1 VKRPALIFA
10 AMLVVALLLLLPLRL
25 ALAAAGLADSGLA
38 ARSVSGSLWAGQMN
52 GTVWRG
58 LWLGDGRASLSPLVL
73 LRGGVSL
80 DWRGEKLSATVIRQ
94 AKGGGIDA
102 AKGQFGPVTVS
113 GLVLQRV
120 DLDGFAVVF
129 DSGSCTRA
137 GGRVTLLPGGA
148 LAMAGAMAGTPR
160 CDGKAV
166 VIPLASGDSAV
177 QMTIKLRD
185 DASYTASI
193 TVEPVAETA
202 RPALL
207 AAGFQPS
214 PQGMAMT
221 VEGVL

>member
-80 DWRGEKLSATVIRQ
+80 DWRGEKLSATVIRR
-94 AKGGGIDA
+94 AGGGGIEA
-102 AKGQFGPVTVS
+102 AKGQIGPVTVG

-129 DSGSCTRA
+129 DRGSCTRA
-137 GGRVTLLPGGA
+137 GGQVTLLPGGA

-166 VIPLASGDSAV
+166 VIPLVSGDSSFATMRRTR
-177 QMTIKLRD
+177 Q
-185 DASYTASI
+185 ASRSSRWQRQ
-193 TVEPVAETA
+193 PA
-202 RPALL
+202 RPCWRRDFNQVRRAWR
-207 AAGFQPS
+207 
-214 PQGMAMT
+214 
-221 VEGVL
+221 

>member
-1 VKRPALIFA
+1 
-10 AMLVVALLLLLPLRL
+10 MLVVALLLLLPLRL
-25 ALAAAGLADSGLA
+25 ALAAAGLADAGLA
-38 ARSVSGSLWAGQMN
+38 AQSVGGPVWAGRMS

-58 LWLGDGRASLSPLVL
+58 LWLGDGQALLSPLAL
-73 LRGGVSL
+73 LRGGISL
-80 DWRGEKLSATVIRQ
+80 DWRGEKLSATVTRR

-102 AKGQFGPVTVS
+102 AKGQIGPVTIG
-113 GLVLQRV
+113 GLVVQRV

-129 DSGSCTRA
+129 EGSRCTRA
-137 GGRVTLLPGGA
+137 GGRVTLQPGGA

-160 CDGKAV
+160 CDGNTV
-166 VIPLASGDSAV
+166 VIPLVSADSAV
-177 QMTIKLRD
+177 QMTLKLRD